1 MLSPV
6 EPDRIDNYLRF
17 MARYLFLFFGLPLIV
32 WFYVKPAG
40 LLLAVVGIDF
50 LWHRLER
57 LKE

>member
-17 MARYLFLFFGLPLIV
+17 MARYLFLFFGLPLMFG
-32 WFYVKPAG
+32 FYVKPAG

-50 LWHRLER
+50 LWHRLE
-57 LKE
+57 